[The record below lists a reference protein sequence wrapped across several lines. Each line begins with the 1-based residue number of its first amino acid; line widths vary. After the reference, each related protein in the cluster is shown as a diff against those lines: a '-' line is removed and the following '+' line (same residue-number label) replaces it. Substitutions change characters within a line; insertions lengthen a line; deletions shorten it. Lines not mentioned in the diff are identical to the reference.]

1 MNRDH
6 TQHVKSI
13 VQKVKIFRRFTISE
27 AQRLLKLCQYRTF
40 TQNEVIYRQGEP
52 SGEMLILLQGRVAA
66 VNEAGTVLGEILPGT
81 TTGEMGVL
89 TGQPRSATILALENA
104 SGFAITKVDLEKFLR
119 DQGVRLKVFENMVD
133 VLCERLTGA
142 NLQIENFAKKQRDS
156 EE

>member
-52 SGEMLILLQGRVAA
+52 SREMLILLQGRVAA